1 MNRLPIAIAQLNFTV
16 GDVDANVDKMLDA
29 AQRARSE
36 LDCRVVIFPELSITG
51 YPPEDLLFRRDFLER
66 TKAGLARLAS
76 TAKDISIIVGHPH
89 QIGKRLYNAASVI
102 SEGQI
107 TARYLTRELP
117 NFGVFDE
124 KRYFSAGDQPCVFE
138 IGGINLGLT
147 ICEDVWHPQPV
158 ADCASAGADVV
169 VNLNASPYDLH
180 KAREREEQVVSQR
193 AKASG
198 VPIIYLNLVGGQ
210 DELVFDGG
218 SFVCSADGE
227 VITRQAFF
235 EETLS
240 RIDITSQG
248 IEPVNPST
256 ALLPREESVYRAL
269 CLGVGDYV
277 RKNGFQGVVLGL
289 SGGIDSALTLAVAV
303 DALGKDNVHAVMMP
317 SRYTRK
323 ISIEDAR
330 IEAEALGVVHE
341 VIPIEPLVE
350 SYRSQLDPIFQGL
363 PEDTTEE
370 NLQSRIR
377 GNLLMAISNKT
388 GRLVLATGNKSE
400 MAVGY
405 ATLYG
410 DMAGGFAV
418 IKDVFK
424 TLVYELAAY
433 RNRIGTA
440 IPERVIT
447 RPPSAEL
454 APDQE
459 DTDSLPA
466 YEVLDPI
473 LEAFIEHDLGADE
486 IVAKGFDAEI
496 VEKIM
501 RMVVRNEYKRRQA
514 PPGVRITRRAFGRDR
529 RYPITSGF
537 N

>member
-29 AQRARSE
+29 AHRAHSE
-36 LDCRVVIFPELSITG
+36 LGCRVVIFPELSITG

-66 TKAGLARLAS
+66 AQAGLARLAVA
-76 TAKDISIIVGHPH
+76 AKDISIIVGHPH
-89 QIGKRLYNAASVI
+89 QVGTQLYNAASVI
-102 SEGQI
+102 SEGRI
-107 TARYLTRELP
+107 TAQYLKRELP

-138 IGGINLGLT
+138 IDGFNLGLT

-158 ADCASAGADVV
+158 ADCASAGADVI

-193 AKASG
+193 AKASA

-227 VITRQAFF
+227 VITREAFF
-235 EETLS
+235 EEALS

-256 ALLPREESVYRAL
+256 ALLSREESVYRAL

-277 RKNGFQGVVLGL
+277 RKNGFQGAVLGL
-289 SGGIDSALTLAVAV
+289 SGGIDSALTLALAV
-303 DALGKDNVHAVMMP
+303 DALGKDNVHAVLMP

-330 IEAEALGVVHE
+330 TEAETLGISHD

-350 SYRSQLDPIFQGL
+350 SYQSQLDPIFQGL

-433 RNRIGTA
+433 RNRIGAA

-459 DTDSLPA
+459 DTDSLPP

-473 LEAFIEHDLGADE
+473 LEAFIEHDLGTDE
-486 IVAKGFDAEI
+486 IVAQGFDTEI